1 MRRFL
6 GLAGYYR
13 QFVPN
18 FSDLASPLTDL
29 TRKRAPDTVQWSEP
43 CQVSFEAIQTALCG
57 KSVLCAPNFDLPFS
71 LQTDASDRGLGAVLT
86 QQVEGVDH
94 PVLYLSRKL
103 SDREGRNTMQH
114 IIHKLVPRL
123 LQYHRYSRVYHIT
136 ALSDYSLINFSEFI
150 SSRFE
155 E

>member
-1 MRRFL
+1 MIGRREIQYQGYHLGGGKVRPQVGKTTAVAASPRPRTKKEVRQFL

-43 CQVSFEAIQTALCG
+43 CQVSFEAIKTALCG
-57 KSVLCAPNFDLPFS
+57 KSVLYAPNFDLPFS

-86 QQVEGVDH
+86 QQVEGVDR
-94 PVLYLSRKL
+94 PVL
-103 SDREGRNTMQH
+103 
-114 IIHKLVPRL
+114 
-123 LQYHRYSRVYHIT
+123 
-136 ALSDYSLINFSEFI
+136 
-150 SSRFE
+150 
-155 E
+155 